1 MLVQDV
7 MTRAVVTVDVS
18 APLKE
23 AASLL
28 VAHRI
33 SGLPVIEDGHLVGVL
48 SERDI
53 LVKERGSVSRPR
65 RFAWRTDENDDD
77 AKLYARTV
85 RGAMT
90 ATAVTVTQTTP
101 IAAAARRMLEADV
114 NRLPVVDGEELVGIV
129 TRADLVRAF
138 ARPDDEL
145 EQEINEEI
153 LGRQLWLDPDAVHA
167 SVRDGNVTIAG
178 PYSFELDG
186 RLVERL
192 VSRVPGVVSVLVRH

>member
-1 MLVQDV
+1 MGRLPDAHRGVHGEPTCGHGRRRIGMLVQDV

-90 ATAVTVTQTTP
+90 APAVTVTQT
-101 IAAAARRMLEADV
+101 
-114 NRLPVVDGEELVGIV
+114 
-129 TRADLVRAF
+129 
-138 ARPDDEL
+138 
-145 EQEINEEI
+145 
-153 LGRQLWLDPDAVHA
+153 
-167 SVRDGNVTIAG
+167 
-178 PYSFELDG
+178 
-186 RLVERL
+186 
-192 VSRVPGVVSVLVRH
+192 